1 MASNVDGNLILGC
14 VTMVGFGVEGDDLYA
29 ELWKAC
35 AGPLVDVPRRGER
48 VFYFPQGH
56 VEQVSVIFFHFPG
69 KNFSMSFFLLLM
81 EVWPF
86 SLLVVGGVDES
97 GAEST
102 DSAVQSS
109 FEDPLSCYSHS
120 TPGMLVSD
128 YIFLFRVQL
137 VDEKTQEGKR
147 K

>member
-69 KNFSMSFFLLLM
+69 KNFSMFF
-81 EVWPF
+81 F
-86 SLLVVGGVDES
+86 
-97 GAEST
+97 
-102 DSAVQSS
+102 
-109 FEDPLSCYSHS
+109 FC
-120 TPGMLVSD
+120 
-128 YIFLFRVQL
+128 
-137 VDEKTQEGKR
+137 
-147 K
+147 

>member
-1 MASNVDGNLILGC
+1 
-14 VTMVGFGVEGDDLYA
+14 MVGFGGEGDDLYA

-56 VEQVSVIFFHFPG
+56 VEQVSVIFLHFPG
-69 KNFSMSFFLLLM
+69 KIFSCLFLLLM
-81 EVWPF
+81 AVWPF

-102 DSAVQSS
+102 DSAV
-109 FEDPLSCYSHS
+109 
-120 TPGMLVSD
+120 
-128 YIFLFRVQL
+128 
-137 VDEKTQEGKR
+137 
-147 K
+147 

>member
-1 MASNVDGNLILGC
+1 
-14 VTMVGFGVEGDDLYA
+14 
-29 ELWKAC
+29 
-35 AGPLVDVPRRGER
+35 
-48 VFYFPQGH
+48 
-56 VEQVSVIFFHFPG
+56 
-69 KNFSMSFFLLLM
+69 M

-128 YIFLFRVQL
+128 YVFLFRVQL

-147 K
+147 KYYVFWIFLVLIHVVLFSKYGELVAAEPISLIWLILELP